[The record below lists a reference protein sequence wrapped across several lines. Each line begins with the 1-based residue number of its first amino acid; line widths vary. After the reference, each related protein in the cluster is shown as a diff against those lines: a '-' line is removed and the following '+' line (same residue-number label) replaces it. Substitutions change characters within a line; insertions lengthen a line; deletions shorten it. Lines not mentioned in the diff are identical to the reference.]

1 MESSKNTKRKNFR
14 CVFNHYVTKENEDAI
29 IRSIISQFEGYYA
42 EPEVTVTDD
51 GFIITLTIGD
61 NLSASSVRDK
71 ILWNQFVDSVTT
83 QDAIRKI
90 QIIRLPKA
98 GLMDF
103 GGRIDGKGSV
113 GGFGPNVDPI
123 VGDTG
128 VDEIMFQDGEPIP
141 HKEYK
146 IDMKDRPDGPRFSSW
161 VKQSDPTDAIS
172 EGQSFVKGL
181 TPEDLSS
188 DVTNLESEPTTELE
202 SGKRQPARVF
212 NAFKVIAIDSDTG
225 DSFSPTWVNKY
236 NDTLDGADLPSPE
249 APRGNGG
256 FLPKGNW
263 YNTNLG
269 NERGTMTGVE
279 SEKRGD
285 ESSAAPFAGITGS
298 IQQLKEPEIED
309 VESAI
314 DIPQARGGA
323 QSVPDGGQVEGWFA
337 SAEFGINE
345 TYDYEGD
352 VDDNYL

>member
-61 NLSASSVRDK
+61 NLSASSIRDK

-128 VDEIMFQDGEPIP
+128 VDEKLNNPRSTKPPKYEIDGVQDDPLGHFASIR
-141 HKEYK
+141 
-146 IDMKDRPDGPRFSSW
+146 IA
-161 VKQSDPTDAIS
+161 DPTDAIS
-172 EGQSFVKGL
+172 EGQSFAKDL